1 MRKEIDDY
9 FDFSDDGRG
18 VFQLFPSVFND
29 DRGWFAEM
37 LRSEHNIID
46 IKQIN
51 RSCSKA
57 GVIRGCHAQRGH
69 FCQAK
74 LVEAVNT
81 DLIDVITDARPTSK
95 TFGKSKMYLLSEK
108 MQNKLYVPRGFL
120 HAFIVPHSAQSMA
133 YFNYYCDN
141 VYDKASEI
149 CINPIDVIQPLVDDI
164 NWNDIVQVGTFGVLF
179 DTKQMTMTDDEQ
191 TSSHK
196 INVSEEFNIAERD
209 SNGLPLE
216 DFLAAVKDDY
226 KLTGKNWYE

>member
-37 LRSEHNIID
+37 FRSEHNIID

-57 GVIRGCHAQRGH
+57 GVIRGCHAQRGP

-164 NWNDIVQVGTFGVLF
+164 NWNDIIQVGTFGLMFDVKPLVLNN
-179 DTKQMTMTDDEQ
+179 DGQ
-191 TSSHK
+191 SLSNK
-196 INVSEEFNIAERD
+196 IDISQEFTIAERD

-226 KLTGKNWYE
+226 NQTGKNWYE